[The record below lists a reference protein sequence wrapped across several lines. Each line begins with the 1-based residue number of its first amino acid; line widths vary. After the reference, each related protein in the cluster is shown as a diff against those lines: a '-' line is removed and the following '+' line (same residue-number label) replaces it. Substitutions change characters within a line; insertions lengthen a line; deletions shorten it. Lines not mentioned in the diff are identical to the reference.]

1 MICDRGRL
9 RDRVLHFEDQRLNA
23 AMAAI
28 GVKGAFEAGFHLAV
42 DRIDDGDDLLAR
54 AIVCFE
60 CDDLCALESLAKF
73 RHRRRRGAPEAI
85 NRLRRIPDDEDIL
98 LLAGKSVDDFELDCI
113 RVLIRSEEHKSE
125 LQSLMRISYA
135 VFCLKKTTDS

>member
-1 MICDRGRL
+1 MLRRPPRSTLPATLFPYTTLFRSYGVVCKLAALGFVLENMICDRGRL

-60 CDDLCALESLAKF
+60 CDDLCALDSLAKF
-73 RHRRRRGAPEAI
+73 RHRRRGGAPDRKST
-85 NRLRRIPDDEDIL
+85 RLYSS
-98 LLAGKSVDDFELDCI
+98 A
-113 RVLIRSEEHKSE
+113 
-125 LQSLMRISYA
+125 
-135 VFCLKKTTDS
+135 